1 MSESKRYEN
10 KAHRAAVLTIKCWL
24 GWEYLCDQ
32 LQYAAYY
39 DVPRSKNTIVF
50 AYAHSPIRRTG
61 WIDMLKPMKYEKI
74 VGLFE
79 AEPRYQELKRDGKLT
94 EFGKAPSLR
103 GPRPSCV
110 KAKKCE
116 DPMDA
121 TSDDEDPMDAPSDDE
136 DPMEVVLAAVEAERR
151 RRTRTR
157 RTRPWRRLRR
167 SRRLRQSWRRP
178 RRPRRPRRR
187 RRRGRCW
194 RCGRRGAGGREVLEL
209 FVKRY
214 VLSSCP
220 LLLKLTQVR

>member
-121 TSDDEDPMDAPSDDE
+121 PSDDE

-151 RRTRTR
+151 LRTRTR